1 MKDRRSGKFEFSF
14 SFAVGAALVLHV
26 LAALILKYN
35 VVVATPISPTNF
47 KPPPVT
53 MRFVEVPPNSPAVR
67 ETPRTNNISDANRI
81 ASPGRATTKAVPV
94 PRSQPS
100 KSIAR
105 SAAPASQRPPQQEAQ
120 PQPASDIVP
129 DRSDDGIRV
138 GEKPEDLSTS
148 LRNLDKYIGG
158 GGGAD
163 GSGEGGQPQPGS
175 GSGVLF
181 DTKGHDLGPWGNQVV
196 AIVRSNWIIPVAAQL
211 GLKGVVGISF
221 QVDRQGNIGGLA
233 IVSESGIPSFDQ
245 AALNALK
252 SSSPLPPLPVYYPEP
267 VLTAIFRFYYNTPVP
282 AE

>member
-35 VVVATPISPTNF
+35 VVIATPIRSNLQ
-47 KPPPVT
+47 PPPVT
-53 MRFVEVPPNSPAVR
+53 MRFVEVPPNSPTVR

-81 ASPGRATTKAVPV
+81 ASPPPGKRQTVPGNRA
-94 PRSQPS
+94 QPS
-100 KSIAR
+100 NSVAR
-105 SAAPASQRPPQQEAQ
+105 SASPTAQARPQEAQ
-120 PQPASDIVP
+120 QEPLSDLKP
-129 DRSDDGIRV
+129 DRSEEGVRV
-138 GEKPEDLSTS
+138 SENPENLSTS

-158 GGGAD
+158 GEGA
-163 GSGEGGQPQPGS
+163 GEGGGQPQPGS

-196 AIVRSNWIIPVAAQL
+196 AIVRSNWIIPVAAEL

-233 IVSESGIPSFDQ
+233 LVSQSGIPSFDQ
-245 AALNALK
+245 AAVNALK
-252 SSSPLPPLPVYYPEP
+252 SSSPLPPLPTYYPEP
-267 VLTAIFRFYYNTPVP
+267 VITAIFRFYYNTPVP
-282 AE
+282 P